1 MHDVSL
7 ARGLVSS
14 GGSLIPGLGQS
25 VRYDGTD
32 QLRVSGVSL
41 ASSLPAA
48 SALSPTSFLFPG
60 ADSGFASLPSSFQA
74 SSSSSSRN
82 LSVPSVSL
90 SYSFAS
96 SSSSSSAPAP
106 SVLSASSSGVPP
118 LSFPPLSSVLPP
130 RSGGSLPPPPPPGFP
145 SMPLA
150 SSLLSSSSFSAPG
163 LASSFASYLSLAYW
177 FVGVGGG
184 GSDFLS
190 FLSSHFPHLSAD
202 ASRDFSS
209 GSSVLLSTLRSVSSA
224 PPAAPPGL
232 SAPSVSAPL
241 TGAPAP
247 LPLPGLSLTFLPPNS
262 SAPPPPRFPLSSG
275 VASAGCSAA
284 AFWGSA
290 VFLFL
295 VWSSSPPSFCACVAL
310 IFCLAACFFSSSCG
324 SFGVCCCFRRSCCCS
339 GSSCCCFGSLYC
351 VVPSL

>member
-14 GGSLIPGLGQS
+14 RGSLIPGLGQS

-60 ADSGFASLPSSFQA
+60 ADSGFASLPSSFPA

-90 SYSFAS
+90 SYSFASS

-145 SMPLA
+145 PMPLA
-150 SSLLSSSSFSAPG
+150 SFLSSSSFSAPG
-163 LASSFASYLSLAYW
+163 LASSFASYLSLAHW
-177 FVGVGGG
+177 FVGGVGGG
-184 GSDFLS
+184 PIFSPFFL
-190 FLSSHFPHLSAD
+190 P
-202 ASRDFSS
+202 
-209 GSSVLLSTLRSVSSA
+209 
-224 PPAAPPGL
+224 
-232 SAPSVSAPL
+232 
-241 TGAPAP
+241 
-247 LPLPGLSLTFLPPNS
+247 TFLISLLTLLVISLLVLRCFCLPSALCPPLLLLLLL
-262 SAPPPPRFPLSSG
+262 ACLLPRFLLLLLG
-275 VASAGCSAA
+275 LRL
-284 AFWGSA
+284 
-290 VFLFL
+290 LFL
-295 VWSSSPPSFCACVAL
+295 
-310 IFCLAACFFSSSCG
+310 CL
-324 SFGVCCCFRRSCCCS
+324 V
-339 GSSCCCFGSLYC
+339 SL
-351 VVPSL
+351 